1 MYKFFYNNI
10 FFCVSVI
17 LAVGIVYL
25 FSNNLNKKEVIAGL
39 EAQIKDLEG
48 TIETMTEEEQESRE
62 NQPEE
67 AQKMVAINKQ
77 NTDAKTDK
85 KSRAE
90 FTEGLSGWSIDD
102 LENLQSALLW
112 PDSQEDI
119 DKIGKVTSL
128 KELDI
133 SMFKDGKEVNW
144 NLEAISGLENLEKLS
159 INGGTSELNTEP
171 LRELKNVRKVVLEGT
186 SFDLSFLSGMEALEE
201 LDTNRTG
208 GIENLSMIAG
218 LKNLKRLD
226 IYYVNEA
233 NLCFLNDLEQLEE
246 IEIASDNIYGF
257 EGLENLR
264 KVKHLKLQGS
274 CRAEKVPYMD
284 MVVLENMKGLETLT
298 IGGIKTGNTKSLTE
312 LESLEWIKFVNT
324 GIEDI
329 EPLCKMPGID
339 YLGVYGNKSKV
350 VERQGEQY
358 DEIVRSVIISDEIP
372 YDFDF

>member
-1 MYKFFYNNI
+1 
-10 FFCVSVI
+10 
-17 LAVGIVYL
+17 
-25 FSNNLNKKEVIAGL
+25 
-39 EAQIKDLEG
+39 
-48 TIETMTEEEQESRE
+48 
-62 NQPEE
+62 
-67 AQKMVAINKQ
+67 
-77 NTDAKTDK
+77 
-85 KSRAE
+85 
-90 FTEGLSGWSIDD
+90 
-102 LENLQSALLW
+102 
-112 PDSQEDI
+112 
-119 DKIGKVTSL
+119 
-128 KELDI
+128 
-133 SMFKDGKEVNW
+133 MFKDGKEVNW

-246 IEIASDNIYGF
+246 IEIASGNIYGF
-257 EGLENLR
+257 KGLENLR

-274 CRAEKVPYMD
+274 RQTEKVPYMD
-284 MVVLENMKGLETLT
+284 MSVLENMKGLETLT
-298 IGGIKTGNTKSLTE
+298 IGGIKTENTKSLTE

-329 EPLCKMPGID
+329 EPLCKMPSID

-350 VERQGEQY
+350 VKRQGEQY
-358 DEIVRSVIISDEIP
+358 DEIVRSLKISDEIP
-372 YDFDF
+372 HDFDF

>member
-1 MYKFFYNNI
+1 MKRF
-10 FFCVSVI
+10 VKI
-17 LAVGIVYL
+17 LCIAVGMMLVVFL
-25 FSNNLNKKEVIAGL
+25 S
-39 EAQIKDLEG
+39 
-48 TIETMTEEEQESRE
+48 
-62 NQPEE
+62 
-67 AQKMVAINKQ
+67 INKQ

-133 SMFKDGKEVNW
+133 SMFKDGREVNW

-246 IEIASDNIYGF
+246 IEIASGNIYGF

-274 CRAEKVPYMD
+274 RQTEKVAYMD
-284 MVVLENMKGLETLT
+284 MSVLENMKGLETLT
-298 IGGIKTGNTKSLTE
+298 IGWIKTENTKSLTE

-372 YDFDF
+372 HDFDF